1 MIETD
6 RLLGALRSEKCP
18 GAATPE
24 LGCLVENQPMTHYE
38 PRTIQRTDIPTTT
51 DVLGV
56 DGDGRTHFATTA
68 VGGVTVYVAEGDGVD
83 VFELDETPVAGLEG
97 WVDHVGTL
105 RGWNRLHYT
114 GDFGEHVVETLAEGL
129 EA

>member
-18 GAATPE
+18 RCRDREP
-24 LGCLVENQPMTHYE
+24 GCLVENQPMTHYE
-38 PRTIQRTDIPTTT
+38 PRTIESTDIPTTA

-56 DGDGRTHFATTA
+56 DGDGRTHFATSA
-68 VGGVTVYVAEGDGVD
+68 VGGVTIYVAEADGVD
-83 VFELDETPVAGLEG
+83 IFELAETPLGGLEE
-97 WVDHVGTL
+97 WIDHVGTL

-114 GDFGEHVVETLAEGL
+114 DDFGEHVVETLAEGL